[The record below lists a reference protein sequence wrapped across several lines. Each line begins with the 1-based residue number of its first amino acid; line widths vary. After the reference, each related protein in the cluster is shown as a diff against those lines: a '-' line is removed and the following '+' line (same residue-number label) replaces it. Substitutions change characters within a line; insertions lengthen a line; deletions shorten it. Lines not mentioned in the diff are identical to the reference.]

1 MWKYVLFLIAIQTI
15 GRLPL
20 GFGYALAEVA
30 GRLAYRLVSGNRRN
44 VISNLRRVMGAE
56 APEREVQAAARKVFV
71 NVAKYYVD
79 LVSMPHM
86 DLDGFYR
93 RRFRYY
99 GFDEYLLTA
108 VAEGKGVIL
117 LSGHLG
123 NPELAAQGMLPRGVK
138 VFALTEPLRPPQL
151 SRLVDRLRASKG
163 NVFAPVGFAGV
174 KQAIRTIRDGGVV
187 ALMGDRD
194 IEGPR
199 ASLPFFGEETLVPVG
214 PIEMALRTGA
224 TVLPCFTIR
233 TGSANIEAFVEERL
247 DLHRSGDMDAD
258 ARAGAL
264 LFLAR
269 LERRLREHPDQWVVL
284 ESVWDGAEAGSEP
297 APVAV
302 GEEA

>member
-56 APEREVQAAARKVFV
+56 APEREVQTAARKVFV

-79 LVSMPHM
+79 LVRMPHM
-86 DLDGFYR
+86 DLDGFYK
-93 RRFRYY
+93 RRFRYH

-138 VFALTEPLRPPQL
+138 VFALTEPLRPLRL

-174 KQAIRTIRDGGVV
+174 KQALRTIRDGGVV

-199 ASLPFFGEETLVPVG
+199 ARLPFFGEGTLVPVG

-224 TVLPCFTIR
+224 PVLPCFTIR

-247 DLHRSGDMDAD
+247 ELQRSGDMDAD

-264 LFLAR
+264 LFLGR

-284 ESVWDGAEAGSEP
+284 ESVWDGAEAGSEA

>member
-1 MWKYVLFLIAIQTI
+1 MWKYVLFLVAIQTI

-20 GFGYALAEVA
+20 GFGYALAELA
-30 GRLAYRLVSGNRRN
+30 GRIACRLVSGNRRN
-44 VISNLRRVMGAE
+44 VISNLRRVMGTE
-56 APEREVQAAARKVFV
+56 APEREVQVAARKVFV
-71 NVAKYYVD
+71 NVAKNYVD
-79 LVSMPHM
+79 MVRMPHM
-86 DLDGFYR
+86 NLDSFYK

-99 GFDEYLLTA
+99 GFDEYLLPA

-117 LSGHLG
+117 LSGHMG

-138 VFALTEPLRPPQL
+138 VFALTEPLRPPRL
-151 SRLVDRLRASKG
+151 HRLVDRLRASKG
-163 NVFAPVGFAGV
+163 NEFAPVGFGGV
-174 KQAIRTIRDGGVV
+174 KRAIQTIRDGGVV

-199 ASLPFFGEETLVPVG
+199 ASLPFFGEEALMPVG
-214 PIEMALRTGA
+214 PIEVALRTGA
-224 TVLPCFTIR
+224 PVLPCFTIR
-233 TGSANIEAFVEERL
+233 TGSNIEAFVEERL
-247 DLHRSGDMDAD
+247 DLQRTGDLEAD

-264 LFLAR
+264 LFLGR

-284 ESVWDGAEAGSEP
+284 ESVWDGGKAGSEP

>member
-1 MWKYVLFLIAIQTI
+1 MWKYVLFLVAIQTI

-20 GFGYALAEVA
+20 GFGYALAELA
-30 GRLAYRLVSGNRRN
+30 GRIACRLVSGNRRN
-44 VISNLRRVMGAE
+44 VISNLRRVMGTE
-56 APEREVQAAARKVFV
+56 APEREVQVAARKVFV
-71 NVAKYYVD
+71 NVAKNYVD
-79 LVSMPHM
+79 MVRMPHM
-86 DLDGFYR
+86 NLDSFYK

-99 GFDEYLLTA
+99 GFDEYLLPA

-117 LSGHLG
+117 LSGHMG

-138 VFALTEPLRPPQL
+138 VFALTEPLRPPRL
-151 SRLVDRLRASKG
+151 HRLVDRLRASKG
-163 NVFAPVGFAGV
+163 NEFAPVGFGGV
-174 KQAIRTIRDGGVV
+174 KRAIQTIRDGGVV

-199 ASLPFFGEETLVPVG
+199 ASLPFFGEEALMPVG
-214 PIEMALRTGA
+214 PIEVALRTGA
-224 TVLPCFTIR
+224 PVLPCFTTR
-233 TGSANIEAFVEERL
+233 TGSNIEAFVEKRL
-247 DLHRSGDMDAD
+247 DLQRTGDLEAD

-264 LFLAR
+264 LFLGR

-284 ESVWDGAEAGSEP
+284 ESVWDGGKAGSEP

>member
-1 MWKYVLFLIAIQTI
+1 MWKYFLFLIAIQTI

-20 GFGYALAEVA
+20 GFGYALAELA

-79 LVSMPHM
+79 LVRMPHM
-86 DLDGFYR
+86 NLDDFYR

-108 VAEGKGVIL
+108 VAEGKGVIV
-117 LSGHLG
+117 LSGHMG
-123 NPELAAQGMLPRGVK
+123 NPELAVQGMLPRGVK
-138 VFALTEPLRPPQL
+138 AFALTEPLQPPRL

-174 KQAIRTIRDGGVV
+174 KRVIQTIRAGGVV

-199 ASLPFFGEETLVPVG
+199 ASLPFFGEEALMPVG
-214 PIEMALRTGA
+214 PIEVALRTGA
-224 TVLPCFTIR
+224 PLLPCFTIR
-233 TGSANIEAFVEERL
+233 TRGGNIEAFVEERL
-247 DLHRSGDMDAD
+247 ELQWTGDMEAD

-264 LFLAR
+264 LFLQR

-284 ESVWDGAEAGSEP
+284 ESIWDGGTAGSEP

>member
-1 MWKYVLFLIAIQTI
+1 MWKYFLFLIAIQTI

-20 GFGYALAEVA
+20 GVGYALAELA

-44 VISNLRRVMGAE
+44 VISNLRRVMGPD
-56 APEREVQAAARKVFV
+56 APEREVQAAARNVFV

-79 LVSMPHM
+79 LVRMPRM
-86 DLDGFYR
+86 DLDDFYR

-108 VAEGKGVIL
+108 VAEGKGVIV
-117 LSGHLG
+117 LSGHMG
-123 NPELAAQGMLPRGVK
+123 NPELAVQGMLPRGVK
-138 VFALTEPLRPPQL
+138 AFALTEPLQPPRL

-174 KQAIRTIRDGGVV
+174 KQAIKTIRAGGVV

-199 ASLPFFGEETLVPVG
+199 ASLPFFGEEALMPVG
-214 PIEMALRTGA
+214 PIEVALRTGA
-224 TVLPCFTIR
+224 PVLPCFTIR
-233 TGSANIEAFVEERL
+233 TGGGNIEAFVEERL
-247 DLHRSGDMDAD
+247 ELQRTGDMDAD

-264 LFLAR
+264 LFLGR

-284 ESVWDGAEAGSEP
+284 ESIWDGAKAGSEP

-302 GEEA
+302 GDEA

>member
-1 MWKYVLFLIAIQTI
+1 MWKYVLFLVAIQTI

-20 GFGYALAEVA
+20 GFGYALAELA

-56 APEREVQAAARKVFV
+56 APAREVKAAARKVFV

-79 LVSMPHM
+79 LVRMPHM
-86 DLDGFYR
+86 DLDGFYK

-99 GFDEYLLTA
+99 GFDEHLLTA
-108 VAEGKGVIL
+108 VAEGKGVIV
-117 LSGHLG
+117 LSGHMG
-123 NPELAAQGMLPRGVK
+123 NPELAVQGMLPRGVK
-138 VFALTEPLRPPQL
+138 VFALTEPLQPPRL

-163 NVFAPVGFAGV
+163 NVFAPVGFASV
-174 KQAIRTIRDGGVV
+174 KQAIKTIRAGGVV

-199 ASLPFFGEETLVPVG
+199 ASLPFFGEEALMPVG
-214 PIEMALRTGA
+214 PIEVALRTGA
-224 TVLPCFTIR
+224 PLIPCFTIR
-233 TGSANIEAFVEERL
+233 TGAANIEAFVEERL
-247 DLHRSGDMDAD
+247 ELQRTGDMEAD

-264 LFLAR
+264 LFLGR

-284 ESVWDGAEAGSEP
+284 ESVWDGAKAGSEP

>member
-1 MWKYVLFLIAIQTI
+1 MWKYVLFLVSTQTI

-20 GFGYALAEVA
+20 ALGYALAELA
-30 GRLAYRLVSGNRRN
+30 GRLTYRLISGNRRN
-44 VISNLRRVMGAE
+44 VISNLRRVMGVN
-56 APEREVQAAARKVFV
+56 APQREVEAAARKVFV

-79 LVSMPHM
+79 LVRLPHM
-86 DLDGFYR
+86 NLDSFYK

-108 VAEGKGVIL
+108 IAEGKGVVL
-117 LSGHLG
+117 LSAHLG
-123 NPELAAQGMLPRGVK
+123 NPELAVQGMIPRGVK
-138 VFALTEPLRPPQL
+138 AFALTEPLQPPRL

-174 KQAIRTIRDGGVV
+174 KQAMRTIRAGGVV

-199 ASLPFFGEETLVPVG
+199 AGLPFFGEEALMPVG
-214 PIEMALRTGA
+214 PIEVALRTGA
-224 TVLPCFTIR
+224 PVLPCFSTR
-233 TGSANIEAFVEERL
+233 TAGGKIEATVEERL
-247 DLHRSGDMDAD
+247 ELPRTGDMDAD

-264 LFLAR
+264 LFLQR
-269 LERRLREHPDQWVVL
+269 LEPRLREHPDQWVVL
-284 ESVWDGAEAGSEP
+284 ESVWDRGTAGSEP